1 MVGIRGRA
9 LEHADQGRW
18 EDAAVLLG
26 QCVEVIRGFGIDDPR
41 IQSEIEELEEMARNL
56 RFRGEEYYSPVVR
69 KRAFYASELAS
80 KGRFDQVASMRIRRS
95 EDYLDPD
102 RIRRNRRR

>member
-80 KGRFDQVASMRIRRS
+80 KGRFDQVVFD
-95 EDYLDPD
+95 EDPAFRGLPGSG
-102 RIRRNRRR
+102 